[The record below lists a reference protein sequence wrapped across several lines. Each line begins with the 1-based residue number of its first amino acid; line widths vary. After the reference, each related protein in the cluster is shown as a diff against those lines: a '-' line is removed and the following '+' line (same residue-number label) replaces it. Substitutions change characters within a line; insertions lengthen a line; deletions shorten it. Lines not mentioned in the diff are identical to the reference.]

1 MRLFWECLI
10 VSKTL
15 VGAKLK
21 SCSFSG
27 NWGLISIFRP
37 ISPKLKNPLKF
48 NSPNLLML
56 DETILDQL
64 DFGKNKPEVIPFRG
78 SLGLISIF
86 GPTGPK
92 IKKCHKLRYYDLLG
106 VLNDLLA
113 FFYPEG
119 KDCDQK
125 PCSY

>member
-15 VGAKLK
+15 VGTKLK
-21 SCSFSG
+21 SCSFWE
-27 NWGLISIFRP
+27 NWGLISIFRT
-37 ISPKLKNPLKF
+37 ISPKSKNPHKF
-48 NSPNLLML
+48 NSPNLLIL

-78 SLGLISIF
+78 GLRADFHIWSHW
-86 GPTGPK
+86 PK
-92 IKKCHKLRYYDLLG
+92 NKKCHKLRYYDLLG

-113 FFYPEG
+113 FSYPGG